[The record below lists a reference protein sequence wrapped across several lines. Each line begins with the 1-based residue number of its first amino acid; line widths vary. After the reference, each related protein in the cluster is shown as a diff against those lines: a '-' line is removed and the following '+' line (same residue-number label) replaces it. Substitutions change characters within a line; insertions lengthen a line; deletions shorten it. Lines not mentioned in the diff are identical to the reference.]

1 MVDIGTLTLGRRLG
15 QGGQGAVHAVENKKI
30 NKDWD
35 VVYKEYNPTSQA
47 LLDDSALTAMVDL
60 LSDLNGDDGQWL
72 CEKTAWPA
80 AVVERDGDI
89 CGFLMRAVPDR
100 FQFVMQSLGGSG
112 TGTRRLANL
121 EFLLN
126 DDVYLA
132 SIGLR
137 VSERDRLAL
146 LADLAATL
154 TRLHH
159 LGITVGDLSPK
170 NLLFTMTPQPEV
182 FLIDCDAM
190 RLNGTTALPQAETP
204 DWQIPDGEEKATQ
217 VSDVYKFAL
226 LAVRLTAQ
234 DQTTTDPAALTA
246 SNPALGDLARSSL
259 STDPASRPSPA
270 MWSEQ
275 LTAALPN
282 ASTALTPASPPRP
295 TPAAPPPS
303 YPDPLPRPTPDNST
317 IWIGVAVVAVFILSF
332 VALAFYMSAPRT
344 SSTYGSSTYTPSY
357 RTPTYTY
364 TLPTTTWSRPTTTVK
379 PPPPVNV
386 GDCIEVDSAGALV
399 GSGNCDVS
407 HLPYRVTAVKDNYAS
422 CDDPESAS
430 ITEDGYQLCLE
441 IHMAERYCYNIP
453 EQGGWV
459 TPALACRTPGSSH
472 VIDIVPG
479 ATNDRKCTRRLQ
491 WNWWYAF
498 THPNVVYCVMRY

>member
-1 MVDIGTLTLGRRLG
+1 MVDIDTLTLGRRLG
-15 QGGQGAVHAVENKKI
+15 LGGQGAVHAVENKKI
-30 NKDWD
+30 NKDWS
-35 VVYKEYNPTSQA
+35 VVYKEYNPTSLA
-47 LLDDSALTAMVDL
+47 LLDDSALIAMVDL
-60 LSDLNGDDGQWL
+60 LSDLNGDDGEWL

-80 AVVERDGDI
+80 AVVERDGDA

-137 VSERDRLAL
+137 ISERDRLAL
-146 LADLAATL
+146 LADLATTL
-154 TRLHH
+154 TRLHR

-170 NLLFTMTPQPEV
+170 NLLFTMTAQPEV

-190 RLNGTTALPQAETP
+190 RLNDTTALPQAETP

-234 DQTTTDPAALTA
+234 DQTTTDRAALTA
-246 SNPALGDLARSSL
+246 SNPALGDLACSSL

-275 LTAALPN
+275 LTAALPD
-282 ASTALTPASPPRP
+282 ASTALTPASPPGP
-295 TPAAPPPS
+295 VPAATPPS
-303 YPDPLPRPTPDNST
+303 YPVPRPRPTPNNSN
-317 IWIGVAVVAVFILSF
+317 IWIGVAVVAVLILF
-332 VALAFYMSAPRT
+332 VVGLVLNSSPSRT

-357 RTPTYTY
+357 RTPSYTYTY
-364 TLPTTTWSRPTTTVK
+364 TPPTTTVR

-386 GDCIEVDSAGALV
+386 GDCIEVGSTGALV

-422 CDDPESAS
+422 CDDRESPS
-430 ITEDGYQLCLE
+430 IIEYGYQLCLE
-441 IHMAERYCYNIP
+441 IHMAESYCYDIP
-453 EQGGWV
+453 AEGWV
-459 TPALACRTPGSSH
+459 TPARACRTPGSSH
-472 VIDIVPG
+472 VIDVVPG
-479 ATNDRKCTRRLQ
+479 ATNGNKCTRKLQ
-491 WNWWYAF
+491 WNWWYPF